1 MKLFSEEC
9 PFYRGNLH
17 MHTTRSD
24 GRKTPE
30 EAMAAYR
37 DAGYDF
43 VALTDHRVVADVSG
57 APEGLVAIPGIELD
71 YVLSNQ
77 WVHLLGLGVDAEI
90 ERRCLPRGTVQ
101 EGIDLIRACGGLAVL
116 NHPAWSL
123 NTPELIASLRGLA
136 AAEVW
141 NSVST
146 LPYNADRA
154 DSSSLLDVAAAQGAV
169 LPLMANDDTHYY
181 QQEFARGWNMVQ
193 AEEKSAKGILD
204 ALAAGRYYATQGP
217 AFHQVEIV
225 DGIVRVRC
233 SPVSS
238 VVFYSNVPWT
248 PERCQMGEA
257 LTQAVYRLTDRER
270 FIRVQLTDAQGRS
283 AWSKAVALQPR
294 P

>member
-1 MKLFSEEC
+1 MKLFLEDC

-17 MHTTRSD
+17 THTTQSD
-24 GRKTPE
+24 GHKTPE
-30 EAMAAYR
+30 ESMAAYR

-43 VALTDHRVVADVSG
+43 LALTDHRKVTSVAH

-77 WVHLLGLGVDAEI
+77 WVHLLGLGVSQEI
-90 ERRCLPRGTVQ
+90 EQRCMPRGTVQ
-101 EGIDLIRACGGLAVL
+101 EGIDLIHACGGLAVL

-154 DSSSLLDVAAAQGAV
+154 DSSSLLDVAASQGAV

-181 QQEFARGWNMVQ
+181 EQEFAKGWNMVQ
-193 AEEKSAKGILD
+193 AKEKSMAGILE

-217 AFHQVEIV
+217 AFHQVEIT
-225 DGIVRVRC
+225 GRMVRVSC
-233 SPVSS
+233 SPVESI
-238 VVFYSNVPWT
+238 VFCSNVPWT
-248 PERCQMGEA
+248 PNRSQVGHA
-257 LTQAVYRLTDRER
+257 LTEATYELTDRES
-270 FIRVQLTDAQGRS
+270 FIRVQLTDAQGHH
-283 AWSKAVALQPR
+283 AWSNPVARQWIR
-294 P
+294 